1 MLIIPVTTPASAA
14 VVMPAALVEQITCP
28 VVTQMIKYGAENPL
42 KDVSNL
48 QRVLNQYEQ
57 AGVPVTGDYDEQTRD
72 AVIAFQRKYAS
83 DILGPWGPTAQPSG
97 IVSLT
102 TAKKLDQIACQK
114 QLTLNEREMK
124 FISIVGAKAARA
136 AATGADATG
145 DSASAGA
152 RSTYTFSTSA
162 SSGQASA
169 DSDAADGQSASGQS
183 QLQYYPYNNDA
194 MTASAASGSIAHRF
208 AAYIRGLFR

>member
-1 MLIIPVTTPASAA
+1 MFIAQAPATAPATATVS
-14 VVMPAALVEQITCP
+14 MPAALVEQITCP

-48 QRVLNQYEQ
+48 QRVLNAYEQ

-72 AVIAFQRKYAS
+72 AVVAFQKKYAPE
-83 DILGPWGPTAQPSG
+83 ILGPWGASAQPTG

-124 FISIVGAKAARA
+124 FISVVGAKALQAADPGA
-136 AATGADATG
+136 AADGSTAY
-145 DSASAGA
+145 AGPQ
-152 RSTYTFSTSA
+152 RTYTFSTSA
-162 SSGQASA
+162 STGQSSA
-169 DSDAADGQSASGQS
+169 DSQTDPGQAQPK
-183 QLQYYPYNNDA
+183 YYPYDTDA
-194 MTASAASGSIAHRF
+194 MTASAASGSIAERF
-208 AAYIRGLFR
+208 VAYLKGLFR

>member
-1 MLIIPVTTPASAA
+1 
-14 VVMPAALVEQITCP
+14 MPAALVEQITCP

-48 QRVLNQYEQ
+48 QRVLNDYEH
-57 AGVPVTGDYDEQTRD
+57 AGVPVTGDYDEETRD
-72 AVIAFQRKYAS
+72 AVIAFQRKYAP

-114 QLTLNEREMK
+114 QLTLDEREMK

-136 AATGADATG
+136 VDTGGAADGST
-145 DSASAGA
+145 ASAGSQ
-152 RSTYTFSTSA
+152 RTYTFSTSA
-162 SSGQASA
+162 SSGQNSA
-169 DSDAADGQSASGQS
+169 DSQPSSGQS
-183 QLQYYPYNNDA
+183 QLQYYPYDNDE
-194 MTASAASGSIAHRF
+194 MTASAASGSIAQRF
-208 AAYIRGLFR
+208 AAYIRALFR